1 MEILR
6 FTFMQRAL
14 FIGLIVGVLGATLGV
29 FVVLKRLSFMG
40 AGISHAAFG
49 GIALGYFLGWDP
61 ILTAVVFCISVGIG
75 ISMLIENNR
84 IKEDTA
90 VGIFFTS
97 TMALGILLIGL
108 KEGYN
113 IDLFGY
119 LFGNILA
126 VGREDLV
133 ISLAIGAIIA
143 FSLYFFFKELILSIL
158 DPEMARV
165 IGLPVSFLNHL
176 LVALI
181 ALFIVIS
188 VRIVGIILVSA
199 LLTIPAATALQWSK
213 NLRKVLVLSSIDS
226 LGCVLGGLALS
237 YYLDTSPGATI
248 VILAT
253 LVFFTTFLLP
263 LPLKKK

>member
-1 MEILR
+1 MEILQLV
-6 FTFMQRAL
+6 FMQRAL
-14 FIGLIVGVLGATLGV
+14 SIGLIVGALGAALGV

-61 ILTAVVFCISVGIG
+61 ILTAVIFCVSVGIG

-108 KEGYN
+108 KKGYN

-126 VGREDLV
+126 VNREDLIVSLV
-133 ISLAIGAIIA
+133 IGIIIT
-143 FSLYFFFKELILSIL
+143 FSLYFFYKELVLSIL

-165 IGLPVSFLNHL
+165 IGLPVNFLNYL
-176 LVALI
+176 LVSLI

-199 LLTIPAATALQWSK
+199 LLTIPAATALRWSK
-213 NLRKVLVLSSIDS
+213 NLKKALAISLVDS
-226 LGCVLGGLALS
+226 LGCTAGGLILS
-237 YYLDTSPGATI
+237 YYLDTAPGATI

-253 LVFFTTFLLP
+253 IVFFVSLSIKQQMT
-263 LPLKKK
+263 